1 MTSIVIST
9 YGITQ
14 IIILLRNQFTKIIN
28 NKKSKE
34 NLSHIISQDLLNTN

>member
-14 IIILLRNQFTKIIN
+14 IIILLRNQFTKTIN